1 MRFKIL
7 FVILL
12 VAILS
17 LGLLSL
23 RSNIFII
30 KSVDV
35 YLDKIECADEI
46 QIRDSAHLYGQNLI
60 LLNPSKAINNL
71 KSNFLCIKDI
81 QISRNFPKGVF
92 SNQVSIFA
100 SGREPKAIILVSK
113 EKEATESASI
123 ENIATP
129 SARIHEVI
137 SSFLVDDQGIL
148 FAKDV
153 NLSNI
158 PKVYYYEDL
167 TLGQTST
174 QSILDAIRILEK
186 IKLYGLD
193 VQETEVRDDLFL
205 IYPNLG
211 VPRIVFRL
219 EENFDTQLASLQLI
233 SSQAKIDEN
242 ELEFIDLRFDKPVVR
257 LAPKKK

>member
-1 MRFKIL
+1 MKFKIL

-23 RSNIFII
+23 RSNLFII
-30 KSVDV
+30 RSVDV
-35 YLDKIECADEI
+35 YLDKIECADET
-46 QIRDSAHLYGQNLI
+46 QIRDSSLLYGQNLI
-60 LLNPSKAINNL
+60 LLNPSKVINDL
-71 KSNFLCIKDI
+71 KNNFLCIRDI
-81 QISRNFPKGVF
+81 QISRNFPEGVF

-113 EKEATESASI
+113 EKEATESGI

-148 FAKDV
+148 FAKEA

-158 PKVYYYEDL
+158 PKIYYYGDL

-174 QSILDAIRILEK
+174 QSILDTLRILEK
-186 IKLYGLD
+186 IKLYGLEI
-193 VQETEVRDDLFL
+193 QETEVRDDLFL
-205 IYPNLG
+205 IYPNPG

-233 SSQAKIDEN
+233 FNQAKIDEN
-242 ELEFIDLRFDKPVVR
+242 VLEFIDLRFDKPVVR